1 MNPDTVDL
9 CRQTAEAVLEN
20 MFFETLMAVPTYHAT
35 SPGGALRAEVRFT
48 GSERG
53 SLQVAADAVM
63 ARRLTAN
70 FLGED
75 QADISEEQIENTLRE
90 LANIYCG
97 CLLSQ
102 ARPEARL
109 RIKPPEM
116 VSRADEG
123 REWVELPV
131 ETGLLAVSLQWE
143 GRPE

>member
-1 MNPDTVDL
+1 MNPDTLDL
-9 CRQTAEAVLEN
+9 CRQTAEVVLEN
-20 MFFETLMAVPTYHAT
+20 MFFETLVAVPAGSQA
-35 SPGGALRAEVRFT
+35 SPACALCAEVRFT

-53 SLQVAADAVM
+53 SLQVAADPLA
-63 ARRLTAN
+63 ALRLTAN

-75 QADISEEQIENTLRE
+75 QADISEQQVENTLRE

-109 RIKPPEM
+109 RIKPPELLPG
-116 VSRADEG
+116 AGED
-123 REWVELPV
+123 REWIELPV
-131 ETGLLAVSLQWE
+131 QTGRLAVSLQWE